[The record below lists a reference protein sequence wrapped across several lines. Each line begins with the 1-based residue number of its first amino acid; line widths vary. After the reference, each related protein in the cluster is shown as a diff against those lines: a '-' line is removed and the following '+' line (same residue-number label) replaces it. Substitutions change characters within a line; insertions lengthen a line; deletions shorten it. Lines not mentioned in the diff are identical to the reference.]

1 VFRDMLAIGTT
12 DSRSSADKKFD
23 CVAIKRLVSRQV
35 ESDAKP
41 ASQLGTHSSSPPTS
55 MTRISRRQQSVVWGR
70 NGDWKLNSGGSQTAT
85 NGSGSTIPYFL
96 GYMNAIQQYTCSG
109 IYTGRRSHRLRSS
122 GHYADAERLVTLRS
136 SEATH
141 RSLFI
146 IAHAVNRL
154 IFIHG

>member
-1 VFRDMLAIGTT
+1 MLAIGTT